1 MMKCKVRLTRTVEMF
16 VEGKD
21 EDAIMDWLRQTTPEE
36 AFRLADGHVND
47 EAYEEEIVCE
57 VREDS
62 VVDYVIPEEE

>member
-1 MMKCKVRLTRTVEMF
+1 MKCKVRLTRMVEMF

-47 EAYEEEIVCE
+47 EAYDEEIVCE

>member
-1 MMKCKVRLTRTVEMF
+1 MKCKVRLTRMVEMF

-21 EDAIMDWLRQTTPEE
+21 EDAIMDWLRQTTPEQ
-36 AFRLADGHVND
+36 AYLLTDGVADD
-47 EAYEEEIVCE
+47 SYEEEIVCE

>member
-1 MMKCKVRLTRTVEMF
+1 
-16 VEGKD
+16 
-21 EDAIMDWLRQTTPEE
+21 MDWLRQTTPEE